1 MSISPPPYPVHIC
14 PAPFHPSS
22 LHPSLSLPPPFFLLF
37 QVDGVAHLLR
47 DRCEAL
53 GPQDLANV
61 LCSLARL
68 GFRPEVQW
76 MGSLMAKVGGG
87 GGGVIR
93 MRGGGAWEEG
103 GSGSH

>member
-1 MSISPPPYPVHIC
+1 M
-14 PAPFHPSS
+14 
-22 LHPSLSLPPPFFLLF
+22 
-37 QVDGVAHLLR
+37 LR
-47 DRCEAL
+47 ERCEGL

-87 GGGVIR
+87 GGGVMRIR
-93 MRGGGAWEEG
+93 GEGRGRRGVGVGVSLLLLRANF
-103 GSGSH
+103 

>member
-14 PAPFHPSS
+14 RAPFYPSS
-22 LHPSLSLPPPFFLLF
+22 LLPSLSLPPPFFLLF

-87 GGGVIR
+87 ARLGRRLGGG
-93 MRGGGAWEEG
+93 GGIQV
-103 GSGSH
+103 